1 MNAKLMLV
9 WMTKFE
15 CQTWPKD
22 PNQWQQLAYHL
33 FKAHLDKA
41 VIEYAW
47 EHKIDCIL
55 YPTNATQIFQGLDVC
70 IFGPFKRALDK
81 LKYAHKEETGTGFS
95 YTTLLRLIDTPWK
108 EVFTYNNIIL
118 AFQKTG
124 LEPIDRTVICVDQ
137 MKNTAQTHVAG
148 KEHYNPTVKAV
159 LLLLQALK
167 RCNNE
172 SKIFANPDDLPNPAL
187 WPVDV
192 WTTAEQALEGIKS
205 SDMGWLLGGS
215 SEATLQAGVYT
226 EAPGRLPSTPKL
238 IQSKERAVQRVV
250 NCDWDKPDYQ
260 RGYKLVEEAN
270 RELRKRLA
278 EAVKTIDA
286 QNVNHALNQAAIVQQ
301 KHHLST
307 GRVRQGACYQAHRHK
322 RPILGEQTRNAP
334 HCEGAEQG
342 SSRQGESKEVLAGCT
357 RHKEETPEGD

>member
-1 MNAKLMLV
+1 
-9 WMTKFE
+9 
-15 CQTWPKD
+15 
-22 PNQWQQLAYHL
+22 
-33 FKAHLDKA
+33 
-41 VIEYAW
+41 
-47 EHKIDCIL
+47 
-55 YPTNATQIFQGLDVC
+55 
-70 IFGPFKRALDK
+70 
-81 LKYAHKEETGTGFS
+81 
-95 YTTLLRLIDTPWK
+95 
-108 EVFTYNNIIL
+108 
-118 AFQKTG
+118 
-124 LEPIDRTVICVDQ
+124 
-137 MKNTAQTHVAG
+137 
-148 KEHYNPTVKAV
+148 
-159 LLLLQALK
+159 
-167 RCNNE
+167 
-172 SKIFANPDDLPNPAL
+172 
-187 WPVDV
+187 
-192 WTTAEQALEGIKS
+192 
-205 SDMGWLLGGS
+205 
-215 SEATLQAGVYT
+215 
-226 EAPGRLPSTPKL
+226 L